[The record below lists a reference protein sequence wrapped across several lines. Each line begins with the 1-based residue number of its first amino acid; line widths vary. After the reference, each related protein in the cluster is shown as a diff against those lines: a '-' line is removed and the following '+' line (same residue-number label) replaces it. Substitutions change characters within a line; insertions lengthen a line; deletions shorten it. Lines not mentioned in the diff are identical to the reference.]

1 MIEKEKLGGK
11 ELLDIISQVNPDL
24 VPEGAAEKV
33 AKIIERSSTALVDTV
48 KPDTVPAVAP
58 ATMAES
64 TE

>member
-1 MIEKEKLGGK
+1 LIEKEKIGGK

-48 KPDTVPAVAP
+48 KPDTVPTVAP